1 LLNQGKLTHSI
12 IGDEVWV
19 RDTIKKKYLDPLGH
33 AIESGISS
41 VAKEEAKIQGQPEQ
55 IREGMS

>member
-1 LLNQGKLTHSI
+1 MTHSI

-41 VAKEEAKIQGQPEQ
+41 VDEEEAKIQGQPEQ
-55 IREGMS
+55 IQEGMS